1 MESAIKESI
10 QKLDLNFLDHLRGI
24 NKTITKR
31 SDIIIP
37 ILLIAFFFFIYYTW
51 YLGWILSIVISLI
64 AMAISYNILHS
75 LFIQTLEETFE
86 KEYSTN
92 VINKLL
98 DDLDLKVNWTSK
110 DKLTKSEIN
119 TSKLFFSIF
128 TKIQMGRIING
139 SHNNQ
144 PFIFTQLEIKSRSQ
158 KRDTLI
164 FNGFYYRFDL
174 DFDEFFI
181 LDVVEDR
188 SFGVDFFQKI
198 NPARPSLVK
207 FENEIFEKK
216 YAVYSNNTEFASS
229 FLSQAFIEALLKL
242 NDILETTIYFSIRM
256 GSLHIAMPNK
266 LEKLF
271 QIDSNRDI
279 SEMAIDHINETYNIN
294 YIVTQIYPL
303 FIAHLEDHLEVKSV

>member
-31 SDIIIP
+31 SNIIIS

-51 YLGWILSIVISLI
+51 YLGWIVSIVISLI
-64 AMAISYNILHS
+64 VLGISYNILHS
-75 LFIQTLEETFE
+75 LFIQSHEEAYD

-98 DDLDLKVNWTSK
+98 NDIDLKVNWTSK

-119 TSKLFFSIF
+119 TCKLFPSTF

-144 PFIFTQLEIKSRSQ
+144 PYIFTQLEIKSRSQ

-174 DFDEFFI
+174 DFDFDEFLI

-198 NPARPSLVK
+198 NLARPSLVK

-229 FLSQAFIEALLKL
+229 ILSQAFIEALLKL

-279 SEMAIDHINETYNIN
+279 SEMAFDHIKEIYNIN
-294 YIVTQIYPL
+294 NIVTQICPL
-303 FIAHLEDHLEVKSV
+303 FIAHLEDHLEVK

>member
-1 MESAIKESI
+1 MESAVKESI
-10 QKLDLNFLDHLRGI
+10 QKLDLNLLNHLRDI
-24 NKTITKR
+24 NKTINKLSVTLF
-31 SDIIIP
+31 SILIIS
-37 ILLIAFFFFIYYTW
+37 FFFFIYYTW
-51 YLGWILSIVISLI
+51 YLGGIVSIVISLI
-64 AMAISYNILHS
+64 AVAISHNILHS
-75 LFIQTLEETFE
+75 LFIQSHEETFE
-86 KEYSTN
+86 KVYSTN

-98 DDLDLKVNWTSK
+98 DDLDLKINWISK

-119 TSKLFFSIF
+119 TSKLFPSTF
-128 TKIQMGRIING
+128 TKIKMGRILNG

-158 KRDTLI
+158 KRDTHI

-174 DFDEFFI
+174 NFDEFFI

-198 NPARPSLVK
+198 NPARPSLMK

-216 YAVYSNNTEFASS
+216 YAVYSNNTELASS
-229 FLSQAFIEALLKL
+229 FLSSAFIEELLRL
-242 NDILETTIYFSIRM
+242 NNILETTIYFSIRM

-294 YIVTQIYPL
+294 NIVTQICPL
-303 FIAHLEDHLEVKSV
+303 FIAHLEDHLEVK

>member
-1 MESAIKESI
+1 MESAIRESI
-10 QKLDLNFLDHLRGI
+10 HKLDLKFLDYLRGF
-24 NKTITKR
+24 NKTINKL
-31 SDIIIP
+31 SGIIFS
-37 ILLIAFFFFIYYTW
+37 ILIIAFFFFIYYTW
-51 YLGWILSIVISLI
+51 YLGWLVSIVMSLI
-64 AMAISYNILHS
+64 AIAISYNILHS
-75 LFIQTLEETFE
+75 LFIQSHEEVYE

-92 VINKLL
+92 VINKILN
-98 DDLDLKVNWTSK
+98 DINLKVNWISK

-119 TSKLFFSIF
+119 TSKLFPSTF
-128 TKIQMGRIING
+128 TKIKMGRILNG

-164 FNGFYYRFDL
+164 FNGFYYKFDL

-188 SFGVDFFQKI
+188 SFGIDFFQKI
-198 NPARPSLVK
+198 NLARPALIK

-216 YAVYSNNTEFASS
+216 YAVYSNNTKFASS

-242 NDILETTIYFSIRM
+242 NDMLETTIYFSIRM

-271 QIDSNRDI
+271 QIDTSKDI
-279 SEMAIDHINETYNIN
+279 VEMAIDHINETHNIN

-303 FIAHLEDHLEVKSV
+303 FFAHLEDHLEVNSI